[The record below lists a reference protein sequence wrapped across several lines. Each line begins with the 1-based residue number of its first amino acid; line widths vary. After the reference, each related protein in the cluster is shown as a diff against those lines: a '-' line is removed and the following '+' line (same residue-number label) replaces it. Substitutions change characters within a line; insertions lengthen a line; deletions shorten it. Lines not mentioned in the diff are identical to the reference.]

1 MEMLTLKDTNQP
13 GNRVYQTD
21 SSTTRYE
28 AKPEDLF
35 QYFSSAFDMSKFNTV
50 FYWVSKVIDYLRSTA
65 RGQQYLTQAW
75 VNLAVQVKLHW
86 DIEQAGNH
94 KLIIG
99 NWTEIVRWW
108 NVMVQDR
115 HYKDVV
121 RSDLAEVRSPV
132 ITGTKRKAGE
142 ELWPDDH

>member
-1 MEMLTLKDTNQP
+1 M
-13 GNRVYQTD
+13 
-21 SSTTRYE
+21 
-28 AKPEDLF
+28 
-35 QYFSSAFDMSKFNTV
+35 
-50 FYWVSKVIDYLRSTA
+50 
-65 RGQQYLTQAW
+65 
-75 VNLAVQVKLHW
+75 QVKLHW

-142 ELWPDDH
+142 ELLARRPLMFNSCPTPVSRTLIGTHSYTFRFETI